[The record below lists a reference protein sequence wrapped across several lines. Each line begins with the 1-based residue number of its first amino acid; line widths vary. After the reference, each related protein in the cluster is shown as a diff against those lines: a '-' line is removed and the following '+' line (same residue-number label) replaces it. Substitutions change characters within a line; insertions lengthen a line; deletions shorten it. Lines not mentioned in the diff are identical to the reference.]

1 MKNNYLGIGLGIAGV
16 ASGSYYIYSKRKKAK
31 EIAELNNKINETA
44 KEKTEN
50 EEDKEVIE
58 QLSKAA
64 KKKVFLM
71 KLAGTAGGSASI
83 AAGTIMVANGFYELN
98 KTKVPE
104 TIVNK
109 VEKVKFKLDC
119 KKPEI
124 ALASSIIFTLGAVAS
139 SIYAYE
145 KIKGRIETYN
155 DYEEYCNAKLAMGKE
170 VIDGEEKEYTQEDY
184 DKDMSDAKKMTVIDC
199 GKDALL
205 PLACLTGSI
214 LSNITVYG
222 TLSERLTS
230 AALAYEGLDSQF
242 KAYRDRVKADLGS
255 DADIKFLTG
264 CSTEKLKIDKVDED
278 GKTKKETVNVLKAPE
293 EDNEL
298 YCNRIWAKEIEGHEN
313 TRWHE
318 SIGLTI
324 VELRGMLSV
333 LNLHLR
339 TRGFVSL
346 NEALEMFG
354 YTPNP
359 DYGTRVGWMDGVAG
373 HDTINIGVDFD
384 ELERK
389 YCGVPSDKIII
400 PIIFQD
406 MMILGSK

>member
-31 EIAELNNKINETA
+31 EFIETNDKVQEIVSDNSDGDEELVEY
-44 KEKTEN
+44 
-50 EEDKEVIE
+50 V
-58 QLSKAA
+58 SKKA
-64 KKKVFLM
+64 KKKAFLM

-83 AAGTIMVANGFYELN
+83 AAGTVMIANGVYNLN
-98 KTKVPE
+98 KTKMPE
-104 TIVNK
+104 KVVDK
-109 VEKVKFKLDC
+109 VEKIKFKLDC

-124 ALASSIIFTLGAVAS
+124 ALASSIIFTIGTVAA

-155 DYEEYCNAKLAMGKE
+155 DYDEFCKYKLEQKKE
-170 VIDGEEKEYTQEDY
+170 VIDGEEVEYTQEDY
-184 DKDMSDAKKMTVIDC
+184 DRDMSDAKKMTIIDC
-199 GKDALL
+199 TKDIIL
-205 PLACLTGSI
+205 PLSCLTAAVI
-214 LSNITVYG
+214 SNITVYG
-222 TLSERLTS
+222 TLSERLAG

-242 KAYRDRVKADLGS
+242 KAYRDRVKSELGS

-264 CSTEKLKIDKVDED
+264 CSTKKLKIDKVDEE

-318 SIGLTI
+318 TIGLTI

>member
-1 MKNNYLGIGLGIAGV
+1 MKNNYLGIGLGIVGV
-16 ASGSYYIYSKRKKAK
+16 ASGSYYIYNKRKKAK
-31 EIAELNNKINETA
+31 EFIEINNK
-44 KEKTEN
+44 
-50 EEDKEVIE
+50 VIE
-58 QLSKAA
+58 ESEKREGDEELVDCVSKKA
-64 KKKVFLM
+64 KKKAFLM

-83 AAGTIMVANGFYELN
+83 AAGTVMIANGVYNLN
-98 KTKVPE
+98 KTKMPE
-104 TIVNK
+104 KVVDK
-109 VEKVKFKLDC
+109 VEKIKFKLDC

-124 ALASSIIFTLGAVAS
+124 ALASSIIFTISTVAA

-145 KIKGRIETYN
+145 KIKGHIETYN
-155 DYEEYCNAKLAMGKE
+155 DYEEFCKYKLEQKKE
-170 VIDGEEKEYTQEDY
+170 VIDGEEVEYTQEDY
-184 DKDMSDAKKMTVIDC
+184 DRDMSDAKKMTIIDC
-199 GKDALL
+199 TKDIIL
-205 PLACLTGSI
+205 PLSCLTAAVI
-214 LSNITVYG
+214 SNITVYG
-222 TLSERLTS
+222 TLSERLAG

-242 KAYRDRVKADLGS
+242 KTYRDRVKSELGS

-373 HDTINIGVDFD
+373 RDTINIGVDFD

>member
-1 MKNNYLGIGLGIAGV
+1 
-16 ASGSYYIYSKRKKAK
+16 
-31 EIAELNNKINETA
+31 
-44 KEKTEN
+44 
-50 EEDKEVIE
+50 
-58 QLSKAA
+58 
-64 KKKVFLM
+64 M
-71 KLAGTAGGSASI
+71 KLAGTAGGSTSI
-83 AAGTIMVANGFYELN
+83 AAGTVMIANGVYNLN
-98 KTKVPE
+98 KTKMPE
-104 TIVNK
+104 KVVDK
-109 VEKVKFKLDC
+109 VEKIKFKLDC

-124 ALASSIIFTLGAVAS
+124 ALASSIIFTIGTVAA

-145 KIKGRIETYN
+145 KIKGHIETYN
-155 DYEEYCNAKLAMGKE
+155 DYEEFCKYKLDQKKE
-170 VIDGEEKEYTQEDY
+170 VIDGKEVEYTQEDY
-184 DKDMSDAKKMTVIDC
+184 DRDMSDAKKMTIIDC
-199 GKDALL
+199 TKDIIL
-205 PLACLTGSI
+205 PLSCLTAAVI
-214 LSNITVYG
+214 SNITVYG
-222 TLSERLTS
+222 TLSERLAG

-242 KAYRDRVKADLGS
+242 KTYRDRVKSELGS

-278 GKTKKETVNVLKAPE
+278 GKTKKETVNVLKVPE

-298 YCNRIWAKEIEGHEN
+298 YCYRNWAKVLEGHEN

-339 TRGFVSL
+339 TRGFVTL

-359 DYGTRVGWMDGVAG
+359 DYGTRVGWMDGVPG
-373 HDTINIGVDFD
+373 YDTINIGVDFD